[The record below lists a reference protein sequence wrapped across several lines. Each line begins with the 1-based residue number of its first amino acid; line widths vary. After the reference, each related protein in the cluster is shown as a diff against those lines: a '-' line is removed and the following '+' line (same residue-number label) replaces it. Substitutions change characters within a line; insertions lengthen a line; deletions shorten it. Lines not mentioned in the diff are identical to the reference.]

1 MKRTSISLQVIM
13 AGKYDFEVG
22 KKVRETIKDIGGTM
36 PEDLPT
42 PDKSILQIKKE
53 YAKLEDSEM
62 EI

>member
-1 MKRTSISLQVIM
+1 MIEEES
-13 AGKYDFEVG
+13 
-22 KKVRETIKDIGGTM
+22 
-36 PEDLPT
+36 EDLPT